1 MKVITYEE
9 LMRKPS
15 GTVCSQYC
23 GGVTRGTF
31 ELSGMFVISDKFG
44 EGDSY
49 IKYLTPYIKD
59 GIFYGWHYKATNHF
73 DIAEEYGKGLYVV
86 LSESDIKNIMREL
99 VEW

>member
-9 LMRKPS
+9 LLAQPS
-15 GTVCSQYC
+15 GTVCASYC
-23 GGVTRGTF
+23 NDVVD
-31 ELSGMFVISDKFG
+31 GMFVISDKFG

-59 GIFYGWHYKATNHF
+59 GIFYGWYYKATNHF

-99 VEW
+99 DEW

>member
-9 LMRKPS
+9 LLTQPS
-15 GTVCSQYC
+15 GTVCASFC
-23 GGVTRGTF
+23 NGVI
-31 ELSGMFVISDKFG
+31 EGMFIISDKFG